1 MLTFSGRPKA
11 GFWLALVALAATL
24 AFLALR
30 QIDLIAGPPVPSFRG
45 YVLIFIIFFIA
56 IFVTLLV
63 AWAVVAFLW
72 ERFQKKPRENI

>member
-1 MLTFSGRPKA
+1 MLTFSGRPKT
-11 GFWLALVALAATL
+11 GFWFALVALAAIL
-24 AFLALR
+24 AFFALR
-30 QIDLIAGPPVPSFRG
+30 LIDSIAGPPFPSIRG
-45 YVLIFIIFFIA
+45 YVLIFTIFFIA